1 MAGFDIG
8 AVGTRLRDAGLA
20 GVQPGAQPGGRCT
33 VLALAL
39 ARDPSA
45 LLEALVSA
53 AGVGEMV
60 RPAPRQMVAVAGG

>member
-1 MAGFDIG
+1 M
-8 AVGTRLRDAGLA
+8 
-20 GVQPGAQPGGRCT
+20 
-33 VLALAL
+33 LALAL